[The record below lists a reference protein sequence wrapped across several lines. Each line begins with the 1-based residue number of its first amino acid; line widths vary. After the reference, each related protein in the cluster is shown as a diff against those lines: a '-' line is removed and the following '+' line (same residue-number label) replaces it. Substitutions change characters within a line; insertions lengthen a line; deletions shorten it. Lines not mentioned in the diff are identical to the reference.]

1 MRVFLSR
8 IAALFRRR
16 RLDAEL
22 SDEVGFHLAMLEEEH
37 RARGMT
43 PAEAKLAARREFG
56 GVAQTQETYRE
67 RRGVPWLEDTARDV
81 RYVAR
86 GLRCNPAFT
95 AAAVLSLALG
105 IGANTAIFSLFYSL
119 MVRRLPVWRPQEL
132 VSLRTTRT
140 PAQFGGAVS
149 YPLYRD
155 IAARTD
161 LFSGVLACSGVSQK
175 EFGQTNFVASERVS
189 GNYFSVLGVKPA
201 AGRLFTEADN
211 QPGQRVAVL
220 AYEYWQRRFGGDAGV
235 VGRTIDKYQVIGVAA
250 PGFRGIDLDRRTD
263 QWFPLASE
271 PVFAGM
277 MNRPNVSFVEL
288 VARLRPG
295 VPLARVEPALNVL
308 LTRHNQ
314 LIYGYPSNAYRK
326 QALEQRFE
334 ARDAG
339 IGLSQVRERFGKPLT
354 ILMATV
360 GLVLLAACANV
371 AGLLSAR
378 GAARRREVALRFSLG
393 ATRARVVRQA
403 LTESALL
410 AMLGCAL
417 GAAFAVWGRR
427 FMLHFLPPDAGDP
440 FGSPLDAA
448 VLAFTAGVGA
458 LSAILAGLGPA
469 LRSTAVAPAAA
480 LRGDP
485 ANRGRR
491 RHGLGSSLVIAQVA
505 FSVVLTL
512 AATLFGSS
520 LAQLRA
526 ADPGFTNRKVIAITM
541 WLSGQAGAAARTAF
555 LARLTT
561 MPGVTSVSV
570 AQTGPYVSHFLG
582 SSGGEVRVPGSEKT
596 ARAPAPVENRP
607 VSDGYFETLGSPLLQ
622 GREFSPADT
631 AAKWDEAAIVNQ
643 AFLREFMPGETNP
656 LGRSF
661 FQANSAHPTRIVGVA
676 RDLAHRG
683 LREKP
688 VPVVYEPIERTKGFC
703 ILIASSH
710 AEALLPELRR
720 EVASFASYGQV
731 AEPQTLESQIDE
743 SIYQDRLLAT
753 VSGFFGALALLLAAV
768 GLYGVVA
775 YGAAQRSHEIGVR
788 LALGAERRS
797 VQWLVLRDALALV
810 AVGLAIGLPAA
821 AVAARAAG
829 AIVFGIRPQDP
840 RLCAATT
847 LALLAAAAAA
857 AFLPARRAAAM
868 DPMLALRNE

>member
-22 SDEVGFHLAMLEEEH
+22 SDEVGFHLAMLEEEC
-37 RARGMT
+37 RAHGMT

-56 GVAQTQETYRE
+56 GVAQAQETYRE

-81 RYVAR
+81 RYAAR
-86 GLRCNPAFT
+86 GLRRNPAFT

-119 MVRRLPVWRPQEL
+119 MVRKLPVWRPQEL

-140 PAQFGGAVS
+140 AAQFGGAVPYS
-149 YPLYRD
+149 LYRE

-161 LFSGVLACSGVSQK
+161 LFGGVLARLGGSQK
-175 EFGQTNFVASERVS
+175 AFGQTNFVASEGVS
-189 GNYFSVLGVKPA
+189 GNYFSVLGVTPA

-220 AYEYWQRRFGGDAGV
+220 AYDYWQRRFGGDAGV

-250 PGFRGIDLDRRTD
+250 PGFRGIDRDRPTE
-263 QWFPLASE
+263 QWFPLAAE
-271 PVFAGM
+271 PAIAEM
-277 MNRPNVSFVEL
+277 MHRPNDSFFEM
-288 VARLRPG
+288 VARLGPG
-295 VPLARVEPALNVL
+295 VPFARVEPALDVI

-314 LIYGYPSNAYRK
+314 LFFSKGSMYRK

-393 ATRARVVRQA
+393 ATRARVVRHA
-403 LTESALL
+403 LSESALL

-417 GAAFAVWGRR
+417 GAALAVWGRR

-440 FGSPLDAA
+440 FGSPLDGA
-448 VLAFTAGVGA
+448 VLAFTAGVAA
-458 LSAILAGLGPA
+458 LSAILSGLGPA
-469 LRSTAVAPAAA
+469 LRSTAIAPAAA

-485 ANRGRR
+485 ANRSRG

-555 LARLTT
+555 LARLPA

-570 AQTGPYVSHFLG
+570 ANTEPYVSRFGG
-582 SSGGEVRVPGSEKT
+582 SSTGPVSVPGSEKT
-596 ARAPAPVENRP
+596 AQMPAPVRFLD
-607 VSDGYFETLGSPLLQ
+607 VSDRYFETLGSPLLQ
-622 GREFSPADT
+622 GHEFSPADG
-631 AAKWDEAAIVNQ
+631 AAQRDEMAVVNRT
-643 AFLREFMPGETNP
+643 FVREFMPGEANP

-661 FQANSAHPTRIVGVA
+661 FQMGSAHPTRIIGVA
-676 RDLAHRG
+676 RDLAHKG

-688 VPVVYEPIERTKGFC
+688 VPVVYRPIGRDEGYC

-720 EVASFASYGQV
+720 EVASFASYGHV

-788 LALGAERRS
+788 LALGAEPRGVLWMVLRGAL
-797 VQWLVLRDALALV
+797 WLVAM
-810 AVGLAIGLPAA
+810 GLAIGLPAA
-821 AVAARAAG
+821 FVAARAAG

-840 RLCAATT
+840 RLYAATT

-857 AFLPARRAAAM
+857 AFLPACRAAAM